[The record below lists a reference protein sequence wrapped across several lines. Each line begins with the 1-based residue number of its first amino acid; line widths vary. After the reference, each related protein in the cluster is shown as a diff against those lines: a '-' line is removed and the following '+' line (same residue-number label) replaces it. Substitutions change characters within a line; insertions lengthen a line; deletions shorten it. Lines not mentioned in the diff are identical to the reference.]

1 MTSAEF
7 KEALELFIEY
17 QTTKMLLID
26 ERQRQLL
33 KNFLRE
39 QEEMEE

>member
-1 MTSAEF
+1 MTNAEF

-17 QTTKMLLID
+17 QQTKMLLID

-33 KNFLRE
+33 KKFF
-39 QEEMEE
+39 EEIGGKR